1 VGDPQPIRIVLNH
14 TIVTKMT
21 HGPYGYAQKRFI
33 PGDAHVTPISA
44 MRARLI
50 LGSESDGVR
59 EELILS
65 FMATDEMCARTSAL
79 TTAADLMEGTYP

>member
-1 VGDPQPIRIVLNH
+1 
-14 TIVTKMT
+14 M
-21 HGPYGYAQKRFI
+21 
-33 PGDAHVTPISA
+33 TPISA

-65 FMATDEMCARTSAL
+65 FMATDEMCARASAL